1 VTSSDANRK
10 YSGLSPIYPWT
21 FATGESAIWR
31 KSYWRRSGNPQFE
44 LVTKLS
50 TLLHYVC
57 FTTSVENEMVRLMLC
72 KPLIDKMNIFVIEF
86 EQYCGQTKQIESISR
101 LLHIFRRIQMM
112 QINLYQDSLLET
124 LFLNVSKCIS
134 STFLMAQLLS
144 VPKAMT
150 DLEPKQRFLFDTCIE
165 FMYWQPYEES

>member
-1 VTSSDANRK
+1 
-10 YSGLSPIYPWT
+10 
-21 FATGESAIWR
+21 
-31 KSYWRRSGNPQFE
+31 
-44 LVTKLS
+44 
-50 TLLHYVC
+50 
-57 FTTSVENEMVRLMLC
+57 MVRLMLC